1 MKDENRII
9 FNKPIEG
16 RSVKIKIDKDGV
28 FHFETTQ
35 KEDDEGAVIYSDEST
50 IGTML
55 PTEKGRDI
63 IDDAQ
68 NLEKLQRELI
78 ANDFSKAAAYKIVIE
93 CQSFL
98 DNQL

>member
-35 KEDDEGAVIYSDEST
+35 KVIYSDEST